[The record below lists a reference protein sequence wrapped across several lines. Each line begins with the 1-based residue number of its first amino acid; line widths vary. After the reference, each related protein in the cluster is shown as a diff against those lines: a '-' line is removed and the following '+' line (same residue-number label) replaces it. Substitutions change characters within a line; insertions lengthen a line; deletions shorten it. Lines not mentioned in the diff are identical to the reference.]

1 MDTKKELTTESLI
14 VLFVMVLCVSGFTA
28 FIDRFF
34 SISQNSFQAIASI
47 GLVSAILMIVV
58 IKFYGFENF
67 EILENL
73 RRLEIT
79 PAKKCDLGP
88 YTWGPANSPTRQYC
102 TDVSNQQAISEVMCD
117 KPGFMGRPVHY
128 FYTPESGKNWE
139 NPRDCNTLDSDRDP
153 MVL

>member
-67 EILENL
+67 EILL
-73 RRLEIT
+73 PS
-79 PAKKCDLGP
+79 PAINKTILVIFIFLS
-88 YTWGPANSPTRQYC
+88 T
-102 TDVSNQQAISEVMCD
+102 
-117 KPGFMGRPVHY
+117 F
-128 FYTPESGKNWE
+128 
-139 NPRDCNTLDSDRDP
+139 
-153 MVL
+153 

>member
-14 VLFVMVLCVSGFTA
+14 VIFVMVLCVSGFTA
-28 FIDRFF
+28 FIDKLFN
-34 SISQNSFQAIASI
+34 ISQNGFQAIASV
-47 GLVSAILMIVV
+47 GLVSAILMIVLL
-58 IKFYGFENF
+58 KLYDFENF
-67 EILENL
+67 ENL

-102 TDVSNQQAISEVMCD
+102 TDVSNQQTISEVMCD

-128 FYTPESGKNWE
+128 FYTPESSKNWE